1 MSQTAQFAFNAAANY
16 ARMLVSIAA
25 VAVLTPYIITR
36 IGADDFGLWSLVIS
50 ALGFLSLLDLG
61 FGTGV
66 VKYVA
71 QTSASGDRDRRNRI
85 LSTLSLVYL
94 AVSLLSVVCIVLLA
108 AFFNPLFGIP
118 AAQQSKSAALVWI
131 LSVRFV
137 ILALPLSLFRNAL
150 YGEQKV
156 YLINALQ
163 IVSTLL
169 YAGGSWWV
177 LHQGYGVIALAWA
190 NLAAMLVEYLG
201 YAWCAYS
208 QMPGLRLSA
217 KLIDRTILKEAA
229 AFSSAQFL
237 INIAALILLRTDPI
251 IVKAFLP
258 LSGVAI
264 YAVALKVAENAYL
277 LAKQFTNLLGPL
289 AAHLKERAEEQKI
302 RFLFVNCTKFA
313 MAPSVMLTVA
323 IYVFGRETLVY
334 WVGPKFA
341 EGGVVLMVLLTAM
354 AFGMAELTSSAVLS
368 MTGHHRATAWAAGA
382 EVVLN
387 VGLSILLARPLGLP
401 GIAVGTL
408 ASGLLV
414 DMGYTIR
421 RTCDLHGVTYASY
434 FQRALAPA
442 LLPGAAQFAL
452 TLWLKRVAPPDGLVS
467 IALLVMPGALL
478 YMALFWSF
486 SIERSEKD
494 LLVSKIFR
502 RLRPLGAATGA

>member
-1 MSQTAQFAFNAAANY
+1 MSRTAQFAVNAAANY
-16 ARMLVSIAA
+16 ARMLVTIVS
-25 VAVLTPYIITR
+25 VAVLTPYIIAR
-36 IGADDFGLWSLVIS
+36 IGDDDFGLWTLVIS
-50 ALGFLSLLDLG
+50 TLGFLSLLDLG

-71 QTSASGDRDRRNRI
+71 QCAATGNVDRRNRV

-94 AVSLLSVVCIVLLA
+94 IVSLASVVCVIALALL
-108 AFFNPLFGIP
+108 FNGMFSIP
-118 AAQQSKSAALVWI
+118 AAQQAKSTALLWI
-131 LSVRFV
+131 LAVRFV
-137 ILALPLSLFRNAL
+137 LLALPLSIFRNAL

-163 IVSTLL
+163 IAATVL
-169 YAGGSWWV
+169 YALGTWAALV
-177 LHQGYGVIALAWA
+177 KGYGVVALAWV
-190 NLAAMLVEYLG
+190 NLAAMLVEYFG
-201 YAWCAYS
+201 YVACAYA
-208 QMPGLRLSA
+208 QMPSLRISYRLV
-217 KLIDRTILKEAA
+217 DRSILKEVA

-264 YAVALKVAENAYL
+264 YGVALKISENAYL

-289 AAHLKERAEEQKI
+289 AAQLKERAEEQKI

-323 IYVFGRETLVY
+323 MYAFGKETLVY
-334 WVGPKFA
+334 WVGPDFA
-341 EGGVVLMVLLTAM
+341 AGGVVLMVLLTAM
-354 AFGMAELTSSAVLS
+354 ALGMAELTSSAVLS

-387 VGLSILLARPLGLP
+387 VGLSILLAKPLGLA

-408 ASGLLV
+408 ASGILV

-421 RTCDLHGVTYASY
+421 RTCDLHGVTYISY
-434 FQRALAPA
+434 VMRALAPA
-442 LLPGAAQFAL
+442 LLPGLVQYAVTVAL
-452 TLWLKRVAPPDGLVS
+452 KNLSPPTGLLS
-467 IALLVMPGALL
+467 IGVLSMPGVLL
-478 YMALFWSF
+478 YVVIFWFF

-494 LLVSKIFR
+494 LLISKLLR
-502 RLRPLGAATGA
+502 RLRPARLATGV